1 MKKKVY
7 WIRIEQLRE
16 VYKCI
21 SQDNASAICQE
32 HYQLLELLPHLC
44 SLIDHKPI
52 IYWIENRECK
62 MSDHLNE
69 IADFEYKQLT
79 ASDILLKSVKG
90 YYIKVEDVLELNK
103 TIPFSVID
111 NHLSY
116 YGLVES
122 VKRVANKNHYF
133 YWIKRVGLLSTKG
146 YKPDKGFVQLTVED
160 ILKLHSQRYENRLQ
174 KQKTDVVRGDDTEG
188 NRVQSR
194 KRKTAI
200 AVGHLSYK
208 SIKS

>member
-7 WIRIEQLRE
+7 WIRIEELIE
-16 VYKCI
+16 VYKFM
-21 SQDNASAICQE
+21 SQDDASAICQE
-32 HYQLLELLPHLC
+32 HYQLIELLPHLC
-44 SLIDHKPI
+44 SLMDTKPV
-52 IYWIENRECK
+52 IYWIEGRECK
-62 MSDHLNE
+62 MTNYLNP
-69 IADFEYKQLT
+69 ITDFDYEQLT
-79 ASDILLKSVKG
+79 SSDIISKSVKG

-103 TIPFSVID
+103 TIPFSIID
-111 NHLSY
+111 QYLSS

-122 VKRVANKNHYF
+122 VKRVANKNQYF
-133 YWIKRVGLLSTKG
+133 YWIKGVGLLGTIG
-146 YKPDKGFVQLTVED
+146 HKPDKGFVELTVED
-160 ILKLHSQRYENRLQ
+160 ILKLHSQHYENRLQ
-174 KQKTDVVRGDDTEG
+174 KQKADVVRGDDTEG

>member
-7 WIRIEQLRE
+7 WIRIEQLQE

-21 SQDNASAICQE
+21 SQDDASIICQE
-32 HYQLLELLPHLC
+32 HYQLADDLPHFS
-44 SLIDHKPI
+44 SLSNKKPI
-52 IYWIENRECK
+52 IYWIEYKECK

-69 IADFEYKQLT
+69 LADFEYKQLT
-79 ASDILLKSVKG
+79 ISDIISKAVKG
-90 YYIKVEDVLELNK
+90 YYIKVEDILELNK
-103 TIPFSVID
+103 TIPLSVID
-111 NHLSY
+111 NHLSSF
-116 YGLVES
+116 GLVES
-122 VKRVANKNHYF
+122 VKRVANKNQYF
-133 YWIKRVGLLSTKG
+133 CWMKEEGLLCVKG
-146 YKPDKGFVQLTVED
+146 VKPAKGFIQLTVEG

-174 KQKTDVVRGDDTEG
+174 KQETDVIRGDDTEG

-194 KRKTAI
+194 KRKTSI